1 MTSSAAELKQA
12 VAYIQCWARGP
23 CPQESPPT
31 AACDSLLLG
40 LCLRGPYPIVYWA
53 VGVLRSQSDSQ
64 SLKQKGNSLEGLL
77 LIATHRID
85 GKTGRPSLETGQ
97 PQDTLSLESRSC
109 RPVHLG
115 AVTGLN
121 VQRCLCFLVFSAQ
134 WAGTTEYP
142 VCSTGSLSLLLFTH

>member
-53 VGVLRSQSDSQ
+53 VGVLRSQSDS
-64 SLKQKGNSLEGLL
+64 
-77 LIATHRID
+77 
-85 GKTGRPSLETGQ
+85 
-97 PQDTLSLESRSC
+97 
-109 RPVHLG
+109 
-115 AVTGLN
+115 
-121 VQRCLCFLVFSAQ
+121 
-134 WAGTTEYP
+134 
-142 VCSTGSLSLLLFTH
+142 